1 MGMLKLAAG
10 VAAGYV
16 IGAWAGRDKYEK
28 IAATARKVSAHPT
41 VVQTQEKAK
50 ALISEK
56 AAEVRPE
63 PATPEPAYTRPSPSP
78 VSPGA
83 RSPRVPVVAEPPL

>member
-41 VVQTQEKAK
+41 VVQTQAKAK

-63 PATPEPAYTRPSPSP
+63 PATPAYTPPAPMSRTAP
-78 VSPGA
+78 A
-83 RSPRVPVVAEPPL
+83 PRVPVVAEPPR